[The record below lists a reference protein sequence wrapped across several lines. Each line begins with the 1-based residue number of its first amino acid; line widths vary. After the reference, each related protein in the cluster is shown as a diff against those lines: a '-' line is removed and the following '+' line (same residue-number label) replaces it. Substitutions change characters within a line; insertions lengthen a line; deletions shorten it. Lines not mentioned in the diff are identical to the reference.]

1 MHGRAGELK
10 KLYEDMNNPD
20 LPAIVRERADHAM
33 RKIREQMEDKKL
45 MNMREQL
52 IRATRAGDSAAARR
66 IELRMRE
73 YSGEDRETGT

>member
-10 KLYEDMNNPD
+10 KLYEDMHNPD
-20 LPAIVRERADHAM
+20 LPAIVRERADRAM
-33 RKIREQMEDKKL
+33 QKIREQMKDKRL
-45 MNMREQL
+45 MEMREQL

-73 YSGEDRETGT
+73 HSGEDRETGT